1 MGHARADAARSS
13 GRHDGEAHMRKAA
26 VVGLISL
33 VVSLA
38 GTGLAHASPVH
49 LFTGTGT
56 ITGGGRYEFAAG
68 GCSFVHTID
77 DEAFTGSFIANKVVT
92 PVETGT
98 IHDEQC
104 VATNLVGVGT
114 FTVTTQLGTLSG
126 SFTSV
131 GCGCNGPFTFNF
143 PVTHATGAYAGA
155 TGTIEINGTLTFGA
169 FPTFSE
175 TGTLTADISRT
186 H

>member
-1 MGHARADAARSS
+1 V
-13 GRHDGEAHMRKAA
+13 RKTAIL
-26 VVGLISL
+26 GLISL
-33 VVSLA
+33 IVSFA
-38 GTGLAHASPVH
+38 GTGLAQASTVR

-56 ITGGGRYEFAAG
+56 ITGGGHFELGAG

-77 DEAFTGSFIANKVVT
+77 DESFTANFIANKVVT

-104 VATNLVGVGT
+104 VSTSLVGVGT
-114 FTVTTQLGTLSG
+114 LTVTTQVGTLSG
-126 SFTSV
+126 SFTST

-143 PVTHATGAYAGA
+143 PVTHGTGAYHGA
-155 TGTIEINGTLTFGA
+155 TGTIAINGNLTFGTY
-169 FPTFSE
+169 PTFSE